1 MHDFVNGMNKLNLRH
16 GFYMIRQMRIYNIL
30 TSNNLLDL
38 LGFDFNI

>member
-1 MHDFVNGMNKLNLRH
+1 MHDFVNDMNKLNLRH